1 LKSGCIQAAA
11 TILAVGAN
19 FEKANDPEEV
29 AKLAAM
35 IRDEALVQM

>member
-1 LKSGCIQAAA
+1 MSGRIQAVA
-11 TILAVGAN
+11 TILAVGTN

-35 IRDEALVQM
+35 IRDEALVQI